1 MKIILMAWDL
11 EITANSKYRAIA
23 TESCKLYI
31 PKLVRINLLAKKFCG
46 FCRKIY
52 ASKICIFMID
62 NKKKSET
69 VLRRSFIIILL
80 FLFQT
85 LKGFEEI
92 KRVN

>member
-1 MKIILMAWDL
+1 MAWDL

-31 PKLVRINLLAKKFCG
+31 HKLVRINLLAKKFCG

-69 VLRRSFIIILL
+69 VLR
-80 FLFQT
+80 FQFHFT
-85 LKGFEEI
+85 RKQLSEFFEVIAKESLGP
-92 KRVN
+92 